1 MKRIAVLASGN
12 GSNLEAI
19 LTAIERGEI
28 QNARVTLVISNQE
41 KAYALVRAE
50 KHGIPRALFRKE
62 DYPDRE
68 SYDRAILELLQVN
81 RIDLVV
87 LAGFMRLVSPV
98 LVEAYRNRMMNIH
111 PSLLPA
117 FPGTRGVADALA
129 YGVKVTGCTVH
140 FVDEGMDSG
149 PIILQEALT
158 IREDDTVESL
168 TERIHRIEHR
178 LYPKAIDLWV
188 RGKIKVEGRRCYL
201 EQAETGASE
210 RLG

>member
-19 LTAIERGEI
+19 LMAIERGQI
-28 QNARVTLVISNQE
+28 QNARVTLVISDQE

-50 KHGIPRALFRKE
+50 KYGIPWALFRKE